1 MSKSI
6 DVYVCVV
13 AGVATKQG
21 KMKVRFARDIMRV
34 KGLVKDGQENVQ
46 LVELPQP
53 MSKGNAVKHLLTLAE
68 FTSNSTVL
76 EALENADI
84 KYNGAKTVKVSGV
97 NVKVSAKTKAKTTAK
112 SKAVSKAV
120 FDAAFVVT
128 E

>member
-53 MSKGNAVKHLLTLAE
+53 MSKGNAVKHLLTLSE

-76 EALENADI
+76 EALENADV

-97 NVKVSAKTKAKTTAK
+97 TVKVSSKTKAKTTAK
-112 SKAVSKAV
+112 SKAAV
-120 FDAAFVVT
+120 AVT
-128 E
+128 ATTVAE

>member
-53 MSKGNAVKHLLTLAE
+53 MSKGNAVKHLLTLSE

-97 NVKVSAKTKAKTTAK
+97 NVKVSTKAKTTAK
-112 SKAVSKAV
+112 SKAVSKAA
-120 FDAAFVVT
+120 FDAAFVVA

>member
-53 MSKGNAVKHLLTLAE
+53 MSKGNAVKYLLTLAE

-120 FDAAFVVT
+120 VDAAFVVA

>member
-53 MSKGNAVKHLLTLAE
+53 MSKGNAVKYLLTLAE

-97 NVKVSAKTKAKTTAK
+97 NVKVSSKAKTTAK
-112 SKAVSKAV
+112 SKAA
-120 FDAAFVVT
+120 VVT
-128 E
+128 TVAE

>member
-76 EALENADI
+76 EALENADV

-97 NVKVSAKTKAKTTAK
+97 NVKVSSKTKTKAKVASKPAVATTVA
-112 SKAVSKAV
+112 
-120 FDAAFVVT
+120 